1 MSDQLNNTGSG
12 SQANSAARVANVD
25 PYDVPTTLATGKVI
39 FGWAL
44 VGIPLLYGVITT
56 LSKVGQLFG

>member
-1 MSDQLNNTGSG
+1 MSDQLNNAGTG
-12 SQANSAARVANVD
+12 SQANSVPQAASAD

>member
-1 MSDQLNNTGSG
+1 MSDHLNNAASG
-12 SQANSAARVANVD
+12 SQGNSVPQVASAD

>member
-1 MSDQLNNTGSG
+1 MSDQTHHAGAG
-12 SQANSAARVANVD
+12 VQGNSAARVTNVD

>member
-1 MSDQLNNTGSG
+1 MSEQLNNTGSG
-12 SQANSAARVANVD
+12 SQANSAPPVANVD
-25 PYDVPTTLATGKVI
+25 LYDVPTTLATGKVI

>member
-1 MSDQLNNTGSG
+1 MSDHVNNTGIG
-12 SQANSAARVANVD
+12 SPGHSESRVPEVD
-25 PYDVPTTLATGKVI
+25 PYDVPTTLSTGKVI